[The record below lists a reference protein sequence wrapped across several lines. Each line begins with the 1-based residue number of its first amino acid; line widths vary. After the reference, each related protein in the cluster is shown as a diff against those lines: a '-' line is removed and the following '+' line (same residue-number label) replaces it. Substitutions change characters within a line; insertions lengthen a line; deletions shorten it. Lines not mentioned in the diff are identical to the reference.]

1 MADTRGVIVSKQS
14 ATTAIITTASTTITS
29 NPARSS
35 WSIMNVG
42 TAVVFVTLG
51 ATGSSTVYHY
61 ALKAGTSNDDG
72 TGGSIT
78 QAEGVVYTGAITV
91 TVASANPIRYVYME
105 TI

>member
-1 MADTRGVIVSKQS
+1 MDARGVISQKQS
-14 ATTAIITTASTTITS
+14 ATTAVITTASTTIAS

-51 ATGSSTVYHY
+51 SPGSATVYHY
-61 ALKAGTSNDDG
+61 ALKASTANDDG

-91 TVASANPIRYVYME
+91 TVAGGNPIRYVYME
-105 TI
+105 TT